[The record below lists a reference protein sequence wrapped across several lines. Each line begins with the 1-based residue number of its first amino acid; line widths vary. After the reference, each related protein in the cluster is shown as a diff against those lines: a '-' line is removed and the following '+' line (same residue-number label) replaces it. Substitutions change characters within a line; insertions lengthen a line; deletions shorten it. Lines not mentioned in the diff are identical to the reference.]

1 MHQYSNDF
9 FNKLESIFNAIKKE
23 NPEQI
28 IFSNKILEIVNKRIK
43 ELHHWLIDYKFES
56 TEHEIL
62 FFKEQKPKL
71 ISKLIF
77 YNAIIEIE
85 SNAPSGNKLKERYYR
100 KELNKI
106 FRYSKTN
113 TIFYQYYRSRASHN
127 DLKYFTR
134 NRDNNLRYYESH
146 IVNYDV
152 RLSTSHDYYVAQI
165 IANDLLTNYLEERI
179 EIVTKNCNLYNYSQ
193 LPSLNWTGNK
203 IDLTELI
210 YALHTKKVIN
220 SGDTDI
226 KELAIFFG
234 TIFNIQLED
243 NIYRWY
249 SDIKNRKI
257 VQTKFIDALSETL
270 NQKLNQE
277 D

>member
-1 MHQYSNDF
+1 MHQYSNEF
-9 FNKLESIFNAIKKE
+9 FNELELKCISLKNEYKDEILSSIAILDLV
-23 NPEQI
+23 NP
-28 IFSNKILEIVNKRIK
+28 KIK
-43 ELHHWLIDYKFES
+43 ELYDWLTDYKFENIA
-56 TEHEIL
+56 TEIQ

-77 YNAIIEIE
+77 HNAIIEIE
-85 SNAPSGNKLKERYYR
+85 ANAPFGNHSKEKYYK

-127 DLKYFTR
+127 DSKYFTR
-134 NRDNNLRYYESH
+134 NRDKKLRYYESH
-146 IVNYDV
+146 IINYDARV
-152 RLSTSHDYYVAQI
+152 SSSHDYYVAQI
-165 IANDLLTNYLEERI
+165 IANDLLSNYLEERI
-179 EIVTKNCNLYNYSQ
+179 EAITKNCNLYHSSQ
-193 LPSLNWTGNK
+193 LTSLNWTGNK

-220 SGDTDI
+220 NGNVEI
-226 KELAIFFG
+226 KALAIFFE

-257 VQTKFIDALSETL
+257 VRTKFIDSLSEIL

>member
-1 MHQYSNDF
+1 MYSNDF
-9 FNKLESIFNAIKKE
+9 FNELEAKFNYIKRN

-28 IFSNKILEIVNKRIK
+28 VFSNKIVEILNQKIN
-43 ELHHWLIDYKFES
+43 ELHNSLINYKFES
-56 TEHEIL
+56 VEQEIN

-71 ISKLIF
+71 VSKLIF

-85 SNAPSGNKLKERYYR
+85 SNAPSGNKLKERYYE

-106 FRYSKTN
+106 VRYNKTN
-113 TIFYQYYRSRASHN
+113 SIFYQYYRSKASHN

-134 NRDNNLRYYESH
+134 NRDKNLRYYESH
-146 IVNYDV
+146 IINYDV

-165 IANDLLTNYLEERI
+165 IANDLLTNYLEERL
-179 EIVTKNCNLYNYSQ
+179 EKVTSNCNLYNYNQ

-210 YALHTKKVIN
+210 YALHSKRVIN
-220 SGDTDI
+220 NGDTDI

-234 TIFNIQLED
+234 TIFNVQLED

-249 SDIKNRKI
+249 SDIKKRKTDR
-257 VQTKFIDALSETL
+257 TKFTEALLESL